1 MPLFYCMFNEDLT
14 PFFDPAFGGDQ
25 LIIQKNGRVF
35 NGVFERDFVD
45 TNEIQGF
52 APVITCPT
60 ADATGLQRGDVIER
74 GKERYRFVYEE
85 PDGTGVSRL
94 ILESA

>member
-1 MPLFYCMFNEDLT
+1 MPLFYLMFSEDLT
-14 PFFDPAFGGDQ
+14 PFFDDEFAGDQ
-25 LIIQKNGRVF
+25 LVIQKTGAIF
-35 NGVFERDFVD
+35 NGIFDRDYID

-52 APVITCPT
+52 APVITCAT
-60 ADATGLQRGDVIER
+60 VDASGLQRGDVIER
-74 GKERYRFVYEE
+74 GKELYKFIYEE